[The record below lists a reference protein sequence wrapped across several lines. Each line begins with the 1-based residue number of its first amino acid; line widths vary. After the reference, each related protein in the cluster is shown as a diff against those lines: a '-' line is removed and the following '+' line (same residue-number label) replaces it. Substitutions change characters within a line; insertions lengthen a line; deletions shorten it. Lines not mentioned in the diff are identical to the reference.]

1 MVKSTKGSAS
11 RFRTHQPCSKLPLI
25 IYTANHIGWTNQRKH
40 YSNLERNSHTKRP
53 PPHLEHLMS
62 NPHMQRKHCWCCW
75 LQHWSERR
83 WWRHLYVSTWRCNG
97 WHVSLPV
104 RGHTWRCNGYK
115 VVMCHYLYVGTRDG
129 ARDTRFSCVTTC
141 TRARDD
147 ANFANKLAQ
156 STTES
161 WSCIRKVEAVICRH
175 A

>member
-104 RGHTWRCNGYK
+104 RGHTWQCNGYK
-115 VVMCHYLYVGTRDG
+115 VVMCHYLYVGTRDNATG
-129 ARDTRFSCVTTC
+129 CHVSLPVRGHTWWC
-141 TRARDD
+141 
-147 ANFANKLAQ
+147 KGY
-156 STTES
+156 
-161 WSCIRKVEAVICRH
+161 KVFMCHYLYAGTWRCKFCE
-175 A
+175 